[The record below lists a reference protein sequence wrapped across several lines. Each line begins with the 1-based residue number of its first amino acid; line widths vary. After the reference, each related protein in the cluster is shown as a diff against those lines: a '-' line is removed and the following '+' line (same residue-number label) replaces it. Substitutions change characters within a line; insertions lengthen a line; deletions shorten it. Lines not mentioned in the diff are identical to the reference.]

1 MTQRDLP
8 APVPPERSRTERQ
21 QIIECLRGPPVS
33 AGMLSAD
40 IGLSEKQIHEQLQS
54 LQKQVK
60 LEITPARCA
69 KCGFEFT
76 DRRRTRKPGKC
87 PRCRS
92 THIEE
97 PLFSIPD

>member
-1 MTQRDLP
+1 MKDGE
-8 APVPPERSRTERQ
+8 APVPVPVERSQTERQ
-21 QIIECLRGPPVS
+21 RIIEYLRGGPAS

-54 LQKQVK
+54 LQKQVR

-69 KCGFEFT
+69 KCGFEFA

-87 PRCRS
+87 PSCRS

-97 PLFSIPD
+97 PLFSISD